1 MQVCMVV
8 SMRTVPLVNLKGGV
22 GKTSTVL
29 GLADAAVRVSGRQVL
44 VIDMD
49 PQANAS
55 QCLAPDL
62 DDVRDL
68 TINDVLVA
76 DRVGGLLAAVRPT
89 PWPGVSLV
97 PSSIT
102 LASRESDGGPTAPL
116 RLRRSMRGLEGFEL
130 VLIDCNPSIGLL
142 TVNALAAAS
151 SAVIVTEASRASLR
165 GIVETMVNVEGA
177 AELNPGLAV
186 AGIVVNRYDARSSEE
201 TYRLGELRESY
212 GSLVWEPVIPSRAVI
227 KTAYGASAAVSTLGA
242 GPAAEVADAYD
253 TLARRL
259 LAVGH

>member
-1 MQVCMVV
+1 ML
-8 SMRTVPLVNLKGGV
+8 TVPLVNLKGGV

-29 GLADAAVRVSGRQVL
+29 GLADAAARVSGRGVL

-62 DDVRDL
+62 DDATEL

-76 DRVGGLLAAVRPT
+76 DKVGGLASAVRET
-89 PWPGVSLV
+89 PWPGVALV

-102 LASRESDGGPTAPL
+102 LASRESDGGPTAAL
-116 RLRRSMRGLEGFEL
+116 RLRRALRGLDEDRYPL

-151 SAVIVTEASRASLR
+151 AALIVSEASRASLR
-165 GIVETMVNVEGA
+165 GIAETMVNIEGA
-177 AELNPGLAV
+177 AELNPGLTV
-186 AGIVVNRYDARSSEE
+186 AGVVVNRYDARSSEE
-201 TYRLGELRESY
+201 TYRLAELREAY
-212 GSLVWEPVIPSRAVI
+212 GSQVWEPVIPSRAVV
-227 KTAYGASAAVSTLGA
+227 KTAYGASAPVGTLGTA
-242 GPAAEVADAYD
+242 PATEVAEAYE

-259 LAVGH
+259 LALA